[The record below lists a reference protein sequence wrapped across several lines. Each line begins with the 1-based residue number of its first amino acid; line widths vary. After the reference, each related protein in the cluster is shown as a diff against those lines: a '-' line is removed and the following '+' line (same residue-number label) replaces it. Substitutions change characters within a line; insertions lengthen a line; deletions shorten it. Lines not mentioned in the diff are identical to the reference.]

1 MTPMYSFQLIYLEN
15 RSTVNL
21 KQLEY
26 ALAVADTGSFTRA
39 AERCHVVQS
48 ALSHQV
54 ARLEA
59 QLGVNLFERSSRR
72 VRLTPAGEAFVRSAR
87 PAVEAALRIP
97 EDVAAAC
104 GQVRGRLAIGEISSL
119 TALDLVDLLAV
130 FHQRYPDVDIRWLT
144 AKSEWL
150 VADVNERR
158 LDVGFIGLWQGET
171 LQGVQHRLLAREAL
185 VAVLHPDHPL
195 ANRGQLA
202 LAALSDQVL
211 VDFPEG
217 TGARRQTDEAFLA
230 AGVQRRV
237 QFEIGHIRLVE
248 KFVQRGMAVGLVPER
263 IAQGFQ
269 GVAMAYLDE
278 APVRHLYAVWS
289 SSPTPAARAFLELLQ
304 AHLQPL

>member
-1 MTPMYSFQLIYLEN
+1 M
-15 RSTVNL
+15 NL

-59 QLGVNLFERSSRR
+59 QLGVSLFERSSRR
-72 VRLTPAGEAFVRSAR
+72 VRLTPAGEAFVLSAR
-87 PAVEAALRIP
+87 PAVEAAGRIAD
-97 EDVAAAC
+97 DVAAAC
-104 GQVRGRLAIGEISSL
+104 GQVRGRLSIGEISSL
-119 TALDLVDLLAV
+119 TALDLVELLAV
-130 FHQRYPDVDIRWLT
+130 FHGRYPDVDVRWLT

-150 VADVNERR
+150 VADVCERR
-158 LDVGFIGLWQGET
+158 LDVGFIGLWQGEA
-171 LQGVQHRLLAREAL
+171 LHGVHHRLLAREEL
-185 VAVLHPDHPL
+185 VALLPPGHRL
-195 ANRGQLA
+195 AGRGQLT
-202 LAALSDQVL
+202 LADLTDEVL

-230 AGVQRRV
+230 AGVVRRV
-237 QFEIGHIRLVE
+237 KFEIGHIRLVE

-263 IAQGFQ
+263 IAQGIS
-269 GVAMAYLDE
+269 GVAVARLAD

-289 SSPTPAARAFLELLQ
+289 QSPTPAARAFLEMMEQLLV
-304 AHLQPL
+304 PG

>member
-1 MTPMYSFQLIYLEN
+1 M
-15 RSTVNL
+15 NL

-59 QLGVNLFERSSRR
+59 QLGVSLFERSSRR
-72 VRLTPAGEAFVRSAR
+72 VRLTPAGEAFVLSAR
-87 PAVEAALRIP
+87 PAVAAARRVA

-104 GQVRGRLAIGEISSL
+104 GQVRGRLSIGEISSL

-130 FHQRYPDVDIRWLT
+130 FHERYPDVDVRWLT
-144 AKSEWL
+144 AKSELL
-150 VADVNERR
+150 VSDVCERR
-158 LDVGFIGLWQGET
+158 LDVGFIGLWQGEA
-171 LQGVQHRLLAREAL
+171 LHGVQHRLLAREEL
-185 VAVLHPDHPL
+185 VAVLPPGHRL
-195 ANRGQLA
+195 AGRAQLA
-202 LAALSDQVL
+202 LAELADEVL

-217 TGARRQTDEAFLA
+217 TGARRQTDEAFQA
-230 AGVQRRV
+230 AGLRHRV

-248 KFVQRGMAVGLVPER
+248 KFVQRSMAVGLVPER
-263 IAQGFQ
+263 IARGFKD
-269 GVAMAYLDE
+269 VARVPLVD

-289 SSPTPAARAFLELLQ
+289 PSPTPAARAFLDVLEEQLL
-304 AHLQPL
+304 ANGG

>member
-1 MTPMYSFQLIYLEN
+1 M
-15 RSTVNL
+15 NL

-59 QLGVNLFERSSRR
+59 QLGVSLFERSSRR
-72 VRLTPAGEAFVRSAR
+72 VRLTPAGEAFVLSAR
-87 PAVEAALRIP
+87 PAVEAARRIAD
-97 EDVAAAC
+97 DVAAAC

-130 FHQRYPDVDIRWLT
+130 FHGLYPDVDVRWLT
-144 AKSEWL
+144 AKSESL
-150 VADVNERR
+150 IADVLERR
-158 LDVGFIGLWQGET
+158 LDVGFIGLWQGEVV
-171 LQGVQHRLLAREAL
+171 QGVQHRLLAREELA
-185 VAVLHPDHPL
+185 AVLPL
-195 ANRGQLA
+195 GHRLAGRAQLA
-202 LAALSDQVL
+202 LADLAGEVL

-217 TGARRQTDEAFLA
+217 TGARRQTDEAFQAEGL
-230 AGVQRRV
+230 QRRV
-237 QFEIGHIRLVE
+237 QFEIGHVRLVE

-263 IAQGFQ
+263 VAQGIE
-269 GVAMAYLDE
+269 GVAVARLVD

-289 SSPTPAARAFLELLQ
+289 SSPTPAARAFLDVMEQGLG
-304 AHLQPL
+304 ARKG

>member
-1 MTPMYSFQLIYLEN
+1 M
-15 RSTVNL
+15 NL

-59 QLGVNLFERSSRR
+59 QLGVSLFERSSRR
-72 VRLTPAGEAFVRSAR
+72 VRLTPAGEAFVLSAR
-87 PAVEAALRIP
+87 PAVEAARRIAD
-97 EDVAAAC
+97 DVAAAC

-130 FHQRYPDVDIRWLT
+130 FHGRFPDVDVRWLT
-144 AKSEWL
+144 AKSEL
-150 VADVNERR
+150 LIADVLERR
-158 LDVGFIGLWQGET
+158 LDVGFIGLWQGEVV
-171 LQGVQHRLLAREAL
+171 QGVQHRLLAREEL
-185 VAVLHPDHPL
+185 VAVLPL
-195 ANRGQLA
+195 GHRLAGRAQLA
-202 LAALSDQVL
+202 LADLAGEVL

-217 TGARRQTDEAFLA
+217 TGARRQTDEAFEAL
-230 AGVQRRV
+230 GLQRRV
-237 QFEIGHIRLVE
+237 QFEIGHVRLVE

-263 IAQGFQ
+263 VVQGIE
-269 GVAMAYLDE
+269 GVAVARLVD

-289 SSPTPAARAFLELLQ
+289 SSPTPAARAFLDVMEQCLGAQ
-304 AHLQPL
+304 KG